1 MITRVHDGVI
11 TSRIASCNGGIK
23 MAAKQLKFQ
32 EAMKRLDEI
41 VALLNNNEL
50 ELEEAMSLFEEGL
63 KLSAQ
68 CEKQLKKFETKMD
81 QLMEVNQDVD
91 E

>member
-1 MITRVHDGVI
+1 
-11 TSRIASCNGGIK
+11 
-23 MAAKQLKFQ
+23 MAAKQMKFQ

-41 VALLNNNEL
+41 VTLLNNNEL

-63 KLSAQ
+63 KLSVQ

-81 QLMEVNQDVD
+81 QLMEVNQGDG

>member
-1 MITRVHDGVI
+1 
-11 TSRIASCNGGIK
+11 

-32 EAMKRLDEI
+32 EAMSRLDEI

-63 KLSAQ
+63 KLSTQ
-68 CEKQLKKFETKMD
+68 CEKQLKKFEAKMD
-81 QLMEVNQDVD
+81 QLVEVNQNVD
-91 E
+91 ES

>member
-1 MITRVHDGVI
+1 
-11 TSRIASCNGGIK
+11 

-32 EAMKRLDEI
+32 EAMSRLDEI
-41 VALLNNNEL
+41 VALLNNNEF

-63 KLSAQ
+63 KLSTQ

-81 QLMEVNQDVD
+81 QLVEVNQNV
-91 E
+91 EES

>member
-1 MITRVHDGVI
+1 
-11 TSRIASCNGGIK
+11 

-32 EAMKRLDEI
+32 EAMSRLDEI

-50 ELEEAMSLFEEGL
+50 ELEEAMSLFKEGL
-63 KLSAQ
+63 KLSTQ

-81 QLMEVNQDVD
+81 QLVEVNQNV
-91 E
+91 EES

>member
-1 MITRVHDGVI
+1 
-11 TSRIASCNGGIK
+11 
-23 MAAKQLKFQ
+23 MAAKQMKFQ

-68 CEKQLKKFETKMD
+68 CEKQLKKF
-81 QLMEVNQDVD
+81 
-91 E
+91 

>member
-1 MITRVHDGVI
+1 
-11 TSRIASCNGGIK
+11 
-23 MAAKQLKFQ
+23 MAAKQMKFQ

-63 KLSAQ
+63 NLSAQ

-81 QLMEVNQDVD
+81 QLMEVNQDD
-91 E
+91 GE

>member
-1 MITRVHDGVI
+1 
-11 TSRIASCNGGIK
+11 

-32 EAMKRLDEI
+32 EAMSRLDEI
-41 VALLNNNEL
+41 VALLNNNKL

-63 KLSAQ
+63 KLSTQ

-81 QLMEVNQDVD
+81 QLVEVNQNV
-91 E
+91 EES

>member
-1 MITRVHDGVI
+1 
-11 TSRIASCNGGIK
+11 
-23 MAAKQLKFQ
+23 MAAKQMKFQ

-68 CEKQLKKFETKMD
+68 WIS
-81 QLMEVNQDVD
+81 
-91 E
+91 

>member
-1 MITRVHDGVI
+1 
-11 TSRIASCNGGIK
+11 
-23 MAAKQLKFQ
+23 MAAKQMKFQ

-41 VALLNNNEL
+41 VALLNSNEL

-63 KLSAQ
+63 KLSVQ

-81 QLMEVNQDVD
+81 QLMEVNQDD
-91 E
+91 GE

>member
-1 MITRVHDGVI
+1 
-11 TSRIASCNGGIK
+11 
-23 MAAKQLKFQ
+23 
-32 EAMKRLDEI
+32 MKRLDEI
-41 VALLNNNEL
+41 VTLLNNNEL

-68 CEKQLKKFETKMD
+68 CEKQLKKFENKMD
-81 QLMEVNQDVD
+81 QLMEVNQDVS

>member
-1 MITRVHDGVI
+1 
-11 TSRIASCNGGIK
+11 

-32 EAMKRLDEI
+32 EAMSRLDEI

-63 KLSAQ
+63 KLSTQ
-68 CEKQLKKFETKMD
+68 CEKQLKKFEEKMD
-81 QLMEVNQDVD
+81 QLVEVNQNVD
-91 E
+91 ES

>member
-1 MITRVHDGVI
+1 
-11 TSRIASCNGGIK
+11 
-23 MAAKQLKFQ
+23 MAAKQMKFQ

-41 VALLNNNEL
+41 VALLNNNDL

-63 KLSAQ
+63 KLSVQ

-81 QLMEVNQDVD
+81 QLMEVNQDD
-91 E
+91 GE

>member
-1 MITRVHDGVI
+1 
-11 TSRIASCNGGIK
+11 

-32 EAMKRLDEI
+32 EAMLRLDEI

-63 KLSAQ
+63 KLSTQ

-81 QLMEVNQDVD
+81 QLVEVNQNV
-91 E
+91 EES

>member
-1 MITRVHDGVI
+1 
-11 TSRIASCNGGIK
+11 

-32 EAMKRLDEI
+32 EAMSRLDEI

-63 KLSAQ
+63 KLSTQ
-68 CEKQLKKFETKMD
+68 CEKQLKKFETKMN
-81 QLMEVNQDVD
+81 QLVEVNQNV
-91 E
+91 EES

>member
-1 MITRVHDGVI
+1 
-11 TSRIASCNGGIK
+11 

-32 EAMKRLDEI
+32 EAMSRLDEI

-63 KLSAQ
+63 KLSTQ
-68 CEKQLKKFETKMD
+68 CEKQLKKS
-81 QLMEVNQDVD
+81 
-91 E
+91 

>member
-1 MITRVHDGVI
+1 
-11 TSRIASCNGGIK
+11 
-23 MAAKQLKFQ
+23 MAAKQMKFQ

-63 KLSAQ
+63 ILSAL
-68 CEKQLKKFETKMD
+68 CEKQLKKFETKMY
-81 QLMEVNQDVD
+81 QLMEVNQD
-91 E
+91 EGE

>member
-1 MITRVHDGVI
+1 
-11 TSRIASCNGGIK
+11 

-63 KLSAQ
+63 MLSAQ
-68 CEKQLKKFETKMD
+68 CEKQLQKFETKMD
-81 QLMEVNQDVD
+81 QLMEVTQDVD

>member
-1 MITRVHDGVI
+1 MV
-11 TSRIASCNGGIK
+11 
-23 MAAKQLKFQ
+23 AKQLKFQ
-32 EAMKRLDEI
+32 EAMSRLDEI

-63 KLSAQ
+63 KLSTQ

-81 QLMEVNQDVD
+81 QLVEVNQNV
-91 E
+91 EES

>member
-1 MITRVHDGVI
+1 
-11 TSRIASCNGGIK
+11 

-32 EAMKRLDEI
+32 EAMSRLDEI

-63 KLSAQ
+63 KLSTL

-81 QLMEVNQDVD
+81 QLVEVNQNV
-91 E
+91 EES

>member
-1 MITRVHDGVI
+1 
-11 TSRIASCNGGIK
+11 
-23 MAAKQLKFQ
+23 MAAKQMKFQ

-63 KLSAQ
+63 KLSVQ

-81 QLMEVNQDVD
+81 QLMEVNQDD
-91 E
+91 GE

>member
-1 MITRVHDGVI
+1 
-11 TSRIASCNGGIK
+11 
-23 MAAKQLKFQ
+23 MAAKQMKFQ

-41 VALLNNNEL
+41 VTLLNNNEL

-63 KLSAQ
+63 ELSAQ

-81 QLMEVNQDVD
+81 QLMEVNQDAG

>member
-1 MITRVHDGVI
+1 
-11 TSRIASCNGGIK
+11 
-23 MAAKQLKFQ
+23 MAAKQMKFQ

-41 VALLNNNEL
+41 VVLLNNNEL

-63 KLSAQ
+63 KLSVQ

-81 QLMEVNQDVD
+81 QLMEVNQDD
-91 E
+91 GE

>member
-1 MITRVHDGVI
+1 
-11 TSRIASCNGGIK
+11 
-23 MAAKQLKFQ
+23 MAAKQMKFQ

-63 KLSAQ
+63 KLSAL

-81 QLMEVNQDVD
+81 QLMEVNQDD
-91 E
+91 GE

>member
-1 MITRVHDGVI
+1 
-11 TSRIASCNGGIK
+11 
-23 MAAKQLKFQ
+23 MAAKQMKFQ
-32 EAMKRLDEI
+32 EAMKRLDEL

-63 KLSAQ
+63 KLSVQ

-81 QLMEVNQDVD
+81 QLMEVNQDD
-91 E
+91 GE